1 MERLRD
7 FGGTTKVFYNVIN
20 STFPLVKL
28 ENTLNNSSKII

>member
-20 STFPLVKL
+20 VTVSKVKML
-28 ENTLNNSSKII
+28 DHNRW